1 MRECGMLLPVAS
13 LPSKYGIGAFSKEAY
28 GFIDTLKKAGQH
40 YWQILPLGPTSYGD
54 SPYQSFSAF
63 AGNPY
68 FINLDRLVEEGLL
81 TEAECTAAD
90 FGDNPRKID
99 FGKLYL
105 NRFPLLRRAY
115 GRWKEKG
122 HTAAEAKGRL
132 WPETVEYCFY
142 MAVKNRYEG
151 RTWTLW
157 DKDIRLRKQEAM
169 EALQHEL
176 ADETG
181 FYAFLQI
188 KFEEQWS
195 ALKSYANEK
204 GIRIILDL
212 VVNHTSDKHPW
223 FTEAKKG
230 KENLYHDYYIWKD
243 TIPNNWGS
251 SFGGPAWEYV
261 EETAQYYLHLFA
273 KEQPDLNWENPKV
286 RKEVQEILRFW
297 LEKGIDGF
305 RMDVITLISKDPAYP
320 DGPVIQNK
328 AYGSY
333 YAGCASGPHVHEYLQ
348 EMNREVLSKYDIMTV
363 GEAPHTSADEAAPY
377 TASDRHELNMVFH
390 FDHMHLDYDEN
401 GKYAKNRVKLT
412 DLKEV
417 MTKWQDTMHECDGWN
432 SLYWSNH
439 DQARAVSRFGNESE
453 PYRVKSAKM
462 LGTILHM
469 MQGTP
474 YIYEG
479 EELGMTNAHFES
491 IDEYKDVEAL
501 DIFRDFTERKGFSEK
516 DTLELLGLKS
526 RDNARTP
533 MQWDNT
539 VNAGFTEG
547 TPWIGVNK
555 NCKEINVEQ
564 CLADQDSIFYYY
576 QKLIQLR
583 HEMPIITDGVY
594 ELLDKE
600 NESVYAYLRKG
611 EKETLLVVGNFT
623 DKTINYHIEEKV
635 QAKKSRLLI
644 SNYNA
649 AETFERDLSLEPYG
663 ACVYLLEAEK

>member
-1 MRECGMLLPVAS
+1 MNNQTAWWKKSVVYQIYPKSFYDSDGDGFGDLNGIREKLSYLEKLGVDVIWLNPIYESPQVDNGYDISNYKKIEPQLGTMEDFDMLL
-13 LPSKYGIGAFSKEAY
+13 KEA
-28 GFIDTLKKAGQH
+28 H
-40 YWQILPLGPTSYGD
+40 
-54 SPYQSFSAF
+54 
-63 AGNPY
+63 
-68 FINLDRLVEEGLL
+68 
-81 TEAECTAAD
+81 
-90 FGDNPRKID
+90 
-99 FGKLYL
+99 
-105 NRFPLLRRAY
+105 
-115 GRWKEKG
+115 
-122 HTAAEAKGRL
+122 
-132 WPETVEYCFY
+132 
-142 MAVKNRYEG
+142 
-151 RTWTLW
+151 
-157 DKDIRLRKQEAM
+157 
-169 EALQHEL
+169 
-176 ADETG
+176 
-181 FYAFLQI
+181 
-188 KFEEQWS
+188 
-195 ALKSYANEK
+195 EK

-230 KENLYHDYYIWKD
+230 KENPYHDYYIWKD

-333 YAGCASGPHVHEYLQ
+333 YAGCASGPRVHEYLQ

-439 DQARAVSRFGNESE
+439 DQARVVSRFGNESE

>member
-1 MRECGMLLPVAS
+1 MNTIKSLHPTNKKWWHDKVAYQIYPKS
-13 LPSKYGIGAFSKEAY
+13 FLDTNGDGIGDLRGIISKLDY
-28 GFIDTLKKAGQH
+28 LKE
-40 YWQILPLGPTSYGD
+40 LGVD
-54 SPYQSFSAF
+54 IIWLSPIYKSPFVDQGYDISDYYAI
-63 AGNPY
+63 A
-68 FINLDRLVEEGLL
+68 EEFGTMEEFDELL
-81 TEAECTAAD
+81 AESKK
-90 FGDNPRKID
+90 R
-99 FGKLYL
+99 
-105 NRFPLLRRAY
+105 
-115 GRWKEKG
+115 
-122 HTAAEAKGRL
+122 
-132 WPETVEYCFY
+132 
-142 MAVKNRYEG
+142 
-151 RTWTLW
+151 
-157 DKDIRLRKQEAM
+157 
-169 EALQHEL
+169 
-176 ADETG
+176 
-181 FYAFLQI
+181 
-188 KFEEQWS
+188 
-195 ALKSYANEK
+195 
-204 GIRIILDL
+204 GISIIMDL
-212 VVNHTSDKHPW
+212 VINHCSDKHEW
-223 FTEAKKG
+223 FKKALADPDGEYADYFFFREG
-230 KENLYHDYYIWKD
+230 KNGNPPSNYRSY
-243 TIPNNWGS
+243 
-251 SFGGPAWEYV
+251 FGGSCWEPV
-261 EETAQYYLHLFA
+261 PNSNKYYLHMFA